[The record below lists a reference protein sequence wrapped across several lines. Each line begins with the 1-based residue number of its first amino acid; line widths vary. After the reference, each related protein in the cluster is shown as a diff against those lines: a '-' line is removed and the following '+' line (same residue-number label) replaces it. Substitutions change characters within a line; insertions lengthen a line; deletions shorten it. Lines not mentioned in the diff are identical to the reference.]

1 MQNKYPISNL
11 CDFEIMISS
20 QLTDADRKNVL
31 KLYMPI
37 VGDKVI
43 SLYQTLY
50 TFVEDGNY
58 ESEILQHEKIIRQ
71 MHLRSLD
78 RFVEIRNKLEA
89 IGLLET
95 YYNDNLYIYLLKK
108 PLDGID
114 FFNNVELST
123 LLEYQV
129 GEKEYAKIYCEYAIR
144 KLDVN
149 KFERIT
155 HTFDEI
161 YNIEPYEDIQLAQA
175 IYSGKNN
182 GIVINNK
189 KFDFARF
196 SILIGA
202 HDVIKETYF
211 VDQEFMDLIARYS
224 FLYQLNEEE
233 MKDAVIRSCDENKN
247 VDYAELAKVAKSIY
261 NSRGKK
267 VGVVPVTKVKATT
280 KTNNKL
286 ITFLETA
293 SPNDF
298 VKQKTGTALTGNE
311 IEMFDQLLRDTNI
324 SIGVLNVLIG
334 YVLVELNGQIPNYN
348 YFLKII
354 NTWKRAKVVSTL
366 DALDYINNLN
376 TTKKTKTS
384 YRTKTQKSVPSWYQD
399 YKNDLNPKIET
410 NEEAKTTNSDLEEL
424 RKFFNPEKED

>member
-11 CDFEIMISS
+11 CDFEIMISC
-20 QLTDADRKNVL
+20 QLSDFDRKNIL

-50 TFVEDGNY
+50 TFVKDTNY
-58 ESEILQHEKIIRQ
+58 ESDILQHEKIIKQ

-114 FFNNVELST
+114 FFNNIELSS

-129 GEKEYAKIYCEYAIR
+129 GEQEYAKIYCEYAIR
-144 KLDVN
+144 KLDIN

-155 HTFDEI
+155 HSFDEI
-161 YNIEPYEDIQLAQA
+161 YNIEPYENIQIAQT

-189 KFDFARF
+189 NFDFARF

-211 VDQEFMDLIARYS
+211 IDQEFMDLIARYS
-224 FLYQLNEEE
+224 FLYQLTEEE
-233 MKDAVIRSCDENKN
+233 MKDAVIRSCDENKE
-247 VDYAELAKVAKSIY
+247 VDYNQLAKAAKSIY
-261 NSRGKK
+261 NNRNKK
-267 VGVVPVTKVKATT
+267 VGVVPIVNIKKTT
-280 KTNNKL
+280 KTNDKL

-298 VKQKTGTALTGNE
+298 VKQKTGTALTGSE

-324 SIGVLNVLIG
+324 GIGTLNVLIG

-354 NTWKRAKVVSTL
+354 NTWKRAKVTSTL

-376 TTKKTKTS
+376 KSKDTKKT
-384 YRTKTQKSVPSWYQD
+384 YRTKIQKNVPSWYED
-399 YKNDLNPKIET
+399 YKKDTQNTIEKSKE
-410 NEEAKTTNSDLEEL
+410 NNTTTSDLEEL